1 MDELKNNRAPLLCYV
16 KLCATFQ
23 SNWWIHPGNWKR
35 PIRVKIGEIFLS
47 LVTLK
52 FNGWPWKTT
61 WALFYVTSS
70 FVHHFIAIGESKLE
84 LQSGNVRSGQNWRI
98 CCSLLPWNLIGY
110 LSYIL
115 QALYIVSS
123 PYMWNQTGV
132 KLGFHL
138 CDLDHWPLMLTFC
151 MNITSANG
159 NNSWKFHADTMK
171 HSKKK
176 RCDGRT
182 DEQTDGLNHSV
193 ELLSRS

>member
-61 WALFYVTSS
+61 WTLFYVTSS

-84 LQSGNVRSGQNWRI
+84 LQSGNARSGQNWRI

-110 LSYIL
+110 LPL
-115 QALYIVSS
+115 LYTSS
-123 PYMWNQTGV
+123 FV
-132 KLGFHL
+132 HRFIAICEIKLGLNWGFTSVTL
-138 CDLDHWPLMLTFC
+138 TIDLWCWPFAWTSLLPMVITHGNFMLIRW
-151 MNITSANG
+151 NIV
-159 NNSWKFHADTMK
+159 
-171 HSKKK
+171 KKK
-176 RCDGRT
+176 GVTDGRT
-182 DEQTDGLNHSV
+182 NKRTDWTIL
-193 ELLSRS
+193 